1 MQWAYAVISD
11 PIPWLTMGLFMKASG
26 TCAVFCSSTVNVCI
40 VYAISSPTFLASIR
54 FCFVSLVLPTGQT
67 IRWDPCYAIYSLRF
81 HSIRGNGD
89 ERSDRKPRSEVS
101 LFGIDFPILTQ
112 QLDERGGNIQL
123 IIIRFR
129 PFPRLEA
136 SCERELIGENLLID

>member
-1 MQWAYAVISD
+1 MQF
-11 PIPWLTMGLFMKASG
+11 IP
-26 TCAVFCSSTVNVCI
+26 
-40 VYAISSPTFLASIR
+40 
-54 FCFVSLVLPTGQT
+54 FVSIPFGEMET
-67 IRWDPCYAIYSLRF
+67 REAI
-81 HSIRGNGD
+81 
-89 ERSDRKPRSEVS
+89 PRSEVS